1 MCKRRTVSELTL
13 QNLLNEALSPH
24 DLTRSELVAIFT
36 FIILYLH
43 LYYII
48 FTFTFFNKKN
58 NILLMK

>member
-36 FIILYLH
+36 FVLH
-43 LYYII
+43 YIYI
-48 FTFTFFNKKN
+48 YFF
-58 NILLMK
+58 